1 MLDLTFGEQVKI
13 ILSRKGMTI
22 KELAETIEERTGKKM
37 SRQNLTQRL
46 GRDNFQ
52 EQDMR
57 MIADILGCPFQ
68 LSILADS
75 EAAERAANVED
86 VVPTEKELHK
96 LAKTKARK
104 EKKAREA
111 EQLHAEME
119 QIPSEVTDMSGASE
133 KEMTLGDYMDIHE
146 ELVRRETGEIPIV
159 NETIEEPVT
168 EESVS
173 VMEEIADEPALMEAE
188 PVDTY
193 EAAMQ
198 PEEHTETVA
207 VEMTESV
214 YEEPVE
220 EILDES
226 YQEEAQD
233 EAYAEEK
240 KEENHHEKK
249 LTGWRAMFQRRNKKE
264 SQEEK
269 HEEEQI
275 EREIEEATESLE
287 AMEEDS
293 DFIEYEEPVQPEQ
306 TYYEEQQPAQE
317 EEIAQAVYAE
327 EEDDDAEDLER
338 GELNPYT
345 GHEYESNSVRM
356 HPKRIG
362 YVQVYDRRDHAWT
375 DMTEWAFLGY
385 QERKKA
391 LLGKD
396 YEEPIYLD

>member
-111 EQLHAEME
+111 EQLHAAME

-159 NETIEEPVT
+159 NETIEEPVA

-188 PVDTY
+188 PVEEVP
-193 EAAMQ
+193 EAFEA
-198 PEEHTETVA
+198 
-207 VEMTESV
+207 V
-214 YEEPVE
+214 YEETHE
-220 EILDES
+220 EIPEAAHYEEIHEEVQQEIPEEVYEES
-226 YQEEAQD
+226 HV
-233 EAYAEEK
+233 EEK
-240 KEENHHEKK
+240 KEESHHEKK

-264 SQEEK
+264 RQEEK

-275 EREIEEATESLE
+275 EREIEEATEPLE

-306 TYYEEQQPAQE
+306 TYYEEHQPAQE

>member
-111 EQLHAEME
+111 EQLHAAME
-119 QIPSEVTDMSGASE
+119 QIPSEVTDMSGTSE

-159 NETIEEPVT
+159 NETIEEPVM

-188 PVDTY
+188 PV
-193 EAAMQ
+193 EEV
-198 PEEHTETVA
+198 PEA
-207 VEMTESV
+207 VEAV
-214 YEEPVE
+214 YEETHE
-220 EILDES
+220 EIPEVPH
-226 YQEEAQD
+226 YEEIHEEVQEEVQQEIPEEVHE

-240 KEENHHEKK
+240 KEETHHEKK

-264 SQEEK
+264 RQEEK
-269 HEEEQI
+269 HEEEKI
-275 EREIEEATESLE
+275 EREIEEATEPLE
-287 AMEEDS
+287 AMEEES

-396 YEEPIYLD
+396 YE